1 MVFHYRQRKL
11 RDGDILKLKI
21 NESEIERVQE
31 FNFLGLTI
39 DEHMTWCSH
48 IRKISNKISRVV
60 GIMNRLK
67 HFLPHSALKL
77 MYNSLINRNFQF
89 CTTAWGYQLNRLSK
103 LQKRAIRIM
112 CNAKYKAHTE
122 PLFKENKL
130 FTIED
135 IFKLNCLKFYHKFIN
150 KKVPKF
156 FKDIFTRNSD
166 VHSYE
171 TRNRDRPHY
180 FPYNRE
186 GSSKRIRHSIP
197 NLIQS
202 LSMEIR
208 GKL

>member
-1 MVFHYRQRKL
+1 
-11 RDGDILKLKI
+11 
-21 NESEIERVQE
+21 
-31 FNFLGLTI
+31 
-39 DEHMTWCSH
+39 
-48 IRKISNKISRVV
+48 
-60 GIMNRLK
+60 
-67 HFLPHSALKL
+67 
-77 MYNSLINRNFQF
+77 
-89 CTTAWGYQLNRLSK
+89 
-103 LQKRAIRIM
+103 M
-112 CNAKYKAHTE
+112 CNAKYNAHTE

-130 FTIED
+130 LTIED
-135 IFKLNCLKFYHKFIN
+135 IFELNCLKFYHKFIN
-150 KKVPKF
+150 KNVPKF

-208 GKL
+208 GKLQSLDLKQLARYYKFCIINSYQATCTIQSCYVCGNR